1 MMLAMSDV
9 DESDRPS
16 GTPVNERGV
25 LSNLPRTRP
34 QRASARRAAA
44 RKARSP
50 ATEASD
56 EPAGA
61 GKRPQTKAKP
71 AKGKPAK
78 AAKAARTTAKAG
90 ARSAPTGGAA
100 GRAGRPRDAASEQEQ
115 VPRQGF
121 ECEGEAATGPVHPPG
136 GAELVGS
143 AAELL
148 GEVAKAGV
156 SAGERLVRDLLGR
169 LPRP

>member
-1 MMLAMSDV
+1 MMWAMSDV

-16 GTPVNERGV
+16 GTPIGVVGV
-25 LSNLPRTRP
+25 LSNLSRTRP

-44 RKARSP
+44 REARSP
-50 ATEASD
+50 AMGQSD

-61 GKRPQTKAKP
+61 GKRPKTKAKP
-71 AKGKPAK
+71 AKADKAAK
-78 AAKAARTTAKAG
+78 AAKAARTAAKAG
-90 ARSAPTGGAA
+90 AKARAA
-100 GRAGRPRDAASEQEQ
+100 KASEQEQ

-121 ECEGEAATGPVHPPG
+121 ECEGEGATGPVQPPG

-156 SAGERLVRDLLGR
+156 SAGERLVKDLLGR

>member
-1 MMLAMSDV
+1 MMWAMSDV

-16 GTPVNERGV
+16 GTPIGEVGV

-50 ATEASD
+50 AREPSD

-61 GKRPQTKAKP
+61 GKRPQIKAKP
-71 AKGKPAK
+71 AKAV
-78 AAKAARTTAKAG
+78 RTTAKAG
-90 ARSAPTGGAA
+90 ARSAPTGAAA
-100 GRAGRPRDAASEQEQ
+100 GRAGGPRNAASEQEQ

-121 ECEGEAATGPVHPPG
+121 ECEGEGATGPVQPPG

-156 SAGERLVRDLLGR
+156 SAGERLVKDLLGR

>member
-1 MMLAMSDV
+1 MMWAMSDV

-16 GTPVNERGV
+16 GTPIGEVGV

-44 RKARSP
+44 REARSP
-50 ATEASD
+50 AMGQSD

-61 GKRPQTKAKP
+61 GKRPKTKAKP
-71 AKGKPAK
+71 AKADKAAK
-78 AAKAARTTAKAG
+78 AAKAARTAAKAG
-90 ARSAPTGGAA
+90 AKARAA
-100 GRAGRPRDAASEQEQ
+100 KASEQEQ

-121 ECEGEAATGPVHPPG
+121 ECEGEGATGPVQPPG

-156 SAGERLVRDLLGR
+156 SAGERLVKDLLGR

>member
-1 MMLAMSDV
+1 MMWAMSDV

-16 GTPVNERGV
+16 GTPIGEVGV

-44 RKARSP
+44 REARSP
-50 ATEASD
+50 AMGQSD

-61 GKRPQTKAKP
+61 GKRPKTKAKP
-71 AKGKPAK
+71 AKPAKADK
-78 AAKAARTTAKAG
+78 AAKAARTAAKAG
-90 ARSAPTGGAA
+90 AKARAA
-100 GRAGRPRDAASEQEQ
+100 KASEQEQ

-121 ECEGEAATGPVHPPG
+121 ECEGEGATGPVQPPG

-156 SAGERLVRDLLGR
+156 SAGERLVKDLLGR